1 MFDSHCQHHSA
12 VPTAARGLGSV
23 GGGGSLGTPERAMSG
38 AQGIDPR
45 EKMRAGF
52 AVVAVV
58 LVAAV
63 VVVTTPN

>member
-1 MFDSHCQHHSA
+1 
-12 VPTAARGLGSV
+12 
-23 GGGGSLGTPERAMSG
+23 MSG

-45 EKMRAGF
+45 GEMRAGF

>member
-1 MFDSHCQHHSA
+1 MIAITSTILLFLLLRA
-12 VPTAARGLGSV
+12 VWGGC
-23 GGGGSLGTPERAMSG
+23 GGGGNWVPERAMSG

>member
-1 MFDSHCQHHSA
+1 M
-12 VPTAARGLGSV
+12 
-23 GGGGSLGTPERAMSG
+23 GTPERAMSG